1 MFLLSIENS
10 ANTGY
15 TDFRWWDFEKHSSNY
30 SGVGIGSVLET
41 DIYQTWNHIAVV
53 REPDDGSIH
62 FYFNGIE
69 SHLTANDQ
77 VIDNNIEDASSP
89 DLNLGDNEYLTGQR
103 FDGVIDDIRISTVA
117 RYTSVGISTT
127 TTFTPPTEAYPTSG
141 TLTVTTDPPGDKYG
155 EIGLGTSPTWTGT
168 SGVTVSQQDQ
178 GEYRLTFTS
187 SYTNADDYFVLTQ
200 PMDQG
205 FAAYVGAARSTTHV
219 DFTINRQSN
228 NAGVD
233 TGSLAVQVTNH
244 P

>member
-1 MFLLSIENS
+1 
-10 ANTGY
+10 
-15 TDFRWWDFEKHSSNY
+15 
-30 SGVGIGSVLET
+30 
-41 DIYQTWNHIAVV
+41 
-53 REPDDGSIH
+53 
-62 FYFNGIE
+62 
-69 SHLTANDQ
+69 
-77 VIDNNIEDASSP
+77 
-89 DLNLGDNEYLTGQR
+89 LNLGNNPPVGQV
-103 FDGVIDDIRISTVA
+103 FDGLIDDFRISNVA

-141 TLTVTTDPPGDKYG
+141 TLTTTVNPPGDKYG

-168 SGVTVSQQDQ
+168 SGVTVTQQGQ

-205 FAAYVGAARSTTHV
+205 FSAYVGAARSTTHV
-219 DFTINRQSN
+219 DFTINRQSDN
-228 NAGVD
+228 VGVN